1 MGGIGRIWATTKNR
15 ENGSNAL
22 RTRLRSSKNIE
33 ISLTRSSEVGSAVDI
48 DGKVKR
54 TTCGEY
60 YSRILRFGKYTSLM
74 DNDLFSI

>member
-1 MGGIGRIWATTKNR
+1 MGGIGRLWATTKDG

-33 ISLTRSSEVGSAVDI
+33 IPLMRSSEIRSAVDI
-48 DGKVKR
+48 DVKVKR

-60 YSRILRFGKYTSLM
+60 YSRRLRLEKYTSLM